1 MEICNNPFLLA
12 DFTDEDEG
20 IEEQD
25 NGNQINVSRNQI
37 DYSNYDTQD
46 NTPNTSE
53 LVSINKTVLNEMSSF
68 FKLDNL
74 FTCVRSDEKKESKK
88 NISVSKIIMDNIIYK
103 KLGSTTYHYKGE
115 KSSRA
120 YYTYDYPEIYYNK
133 KLYNNISEWLKEEF
147 SKKI

>member
-46 NTPNTSE
+46 NTPNTTK